1 MSTQREDGDD
11 TEEGTAAAPMEVA
24 EEAMEEEAMEEGA
37 SQGAAATQTCR
48 LPGLM
53 TQMSRLEQRSK
64 DAPTIVATSR
74 VSGQMELVPVSRPLL
89 LFGFYGLILRAS
101 GSAVYILHSLHSYLP
116 PDRGR

>member
-24 EEAMEEEAMEEGA
+24 EEAMEQEAMEEGA

-89 LFGFYGLILRAS
+89 LFGFYCLILRAS

-116 PDRGR
+116 PDSGR